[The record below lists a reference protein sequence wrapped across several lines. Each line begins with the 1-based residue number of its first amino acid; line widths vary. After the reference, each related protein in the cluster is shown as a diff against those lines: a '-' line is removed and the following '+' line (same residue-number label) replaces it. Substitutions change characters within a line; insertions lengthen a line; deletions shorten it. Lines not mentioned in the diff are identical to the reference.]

1 MTSVAEDN
9 VKKPTMFDLLTIL
22 ETTKIPWNELTE
34 EQQKA
39 YNPYMINR
47 FVSSKEIYVPA
58 IAQIDTMKLTPE
70 QHYTLL
76 CELIS
81 NAHKNYFDYKSY
93 KKKDKKDKYSEDLV
107 IYACCKEYEIGNR
120 EAKMYISMM
129 PQSDIE
135 KLATKWEDC
144 YKHEKKL

>member
-1 MTSVAEDN
+1 MSEMEKMPQEEMEIDT
-9 VKKPTMFDLLTIL
+9 PG
-22 ETTKIPWNELTE
+22 TE
-34 EQQKA
+34 ETVEAAAEEKA
-39 YNPYMINR
+39 D
-47 FVSSKEIYVPA
+47 K
-58 IAQIDTMKLTPE
+58 
-70 QHYTLL
+70 
-76 CELIS
+76 
-81 NAHKNYFDYKSY
+81 

-144 YKHEKKL
+144 YKNEKKL